1 MAYTF
6 AQANAR
12 RQRLV
17 SLARVESRLAT
28 IPAAQPPALVGDPA

>member
-28 IPAAQPPALVGDPA
+28 VADAQPPPLVGHAA